1 MKVGVTRTDVV
12 SMWLTL
18 RLKGSESDRDSIC
31 THSLPDGGGLDLA
44 HFLRRKGK
52 ETIIEILWARQG
64 EEAVLRQPGMPHEH
78 FASIISA
85 ISKHDRT
92 GILPALL
99 FKMTPK
105 AASNSLS
112 GHQKTPPDDDLSRLR
127 FRGILSTLG
136 SQHHKTEA
144 FSPGCLAQAAENIIF
159 ACASFRRLESA
170 WSGLSEPVTRMAAQN
185 IGRMDARSASRMLL
199 GYASLG
205 FAPPP
210 QLAASLLEK
219 ATVDTRRTSSYDLI
233 DIMWAVAVLDMHR
246 HDPAVAAKALE
257 RIAEQFRDP
266 GTEITTFA
274 HLDRAV
280 PPMRGASP
288 PIR

>member
-1 MKVGVTRTDVV
+1 MVWGLRDESATTPQTLTNFLWVLKELQHQPDLELIEVLRGKVEETSHQFKLDEISSCV
-12 SMWLTL
+12 W
-18 RLKGSESDRDSIC
+18 SI
-31 THSLPDGGGLDLA
+31 GGLNVAGAPFQVVAIHEQVLA
-44 HFLRRKGK
+44 DAL
-52 ETIIEILWARQG
+52 RQG

-144 FSPGCLAQAAENIIF
+144 FSPGCLE
-159 ACASFRRLESA
+159 
-170 WSGLSEPVTRMAAQN
+170 
-185 IGRMDARSASRMLL
+185 
-199 GYASLG
+199 
-205 FAPPP
+205 
-210 QLAASLLEK
+210 
-219 ATVDTRRTSSYDLI
+219 
-233 DIMWAVAVLDMHR
+233 
-246 HDPAVAAKALE
+246 
-257 RIAEQFRDP
+257 
-266 GTEITTFA
+266 
-274 HLDRAV
+274 
-280 PPMRGASP
+280 
-288 PIR
+288 